1 MYPINLSMKQTLRHR
16 EQDVGNQG
24 EGTDWKFV
32 VNRCKLI
39 YIEFINN
46 KVLLYSTGNYIQ
58 YPMINHNGKEYE
70 KRNVCIYMCV
80 CVCVCVCV

>member
-1 MYPINLSMKQTLRHR
+1 MYQINLSMKQTLRHR
-16 EQDVGNQG
+16 EQDVGHQG

-39 YIEFINN
+39 YIECINN

-58 YPMINHNGKEYE
+58 YPVINHTGKECE
-70 KRNVCIYMCV
+70 KMYN
-80 CVCVCVCV
+80 

>member
-1 MYPINLSMKQTLRHR
+1 MYQINLSMKQTLRHR

-39 YIEFINN
+39 YIECINN

-58 YPMINHNGKEYE
+58 YAVINLNRKEYE
-70 KRNVCIYMCV
+70 KECIYIRMYN
-80 CVCVCVCV
+80 

>member
-1 MYPINLSMKQTLRHR
+1 MKQTLRHR

-32 VNRCKLI
+32 VNRWKLI
-39 YIEFINN
+39 YIECINN

-58 YPMINHNGKEYE
+58 HAVISQNEVEYE
-70 KRNVCIYMCV
+70 KGYMYV
-80 CVCVCVCV
+80 FI